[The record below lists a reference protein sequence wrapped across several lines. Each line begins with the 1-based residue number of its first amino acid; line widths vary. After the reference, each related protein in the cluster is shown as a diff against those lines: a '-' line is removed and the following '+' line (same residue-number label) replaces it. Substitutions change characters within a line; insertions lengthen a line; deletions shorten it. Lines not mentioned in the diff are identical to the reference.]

1 MRDQFDLILDLLW
14 NLAPEWVNWIAIDQ
28 NGAIYGYSSKPEQS
42 SRGPFWVVQ
51 SQEYEFPI
59 SLTYV
64 TGVTVKWRELI
75 FQRQN

>member
-42 SRGPFWVVQ
+42 SRGTFWVVQ
-51 SQEYEFPI
+51 SQEYDNIRKNNNVDMCNCWCVFH
-59 SLTYV
+59 LHVY
-64 TGVTVKWRELI
+64 
-75 FQRQN
+75 